1 MLSKNRLKV
10 IKSLRSK
17 KGRTKHQRF
26 LVEGVKPVDEVLS
39 SSLKVESVLFAEGLR
54 PEKAGYGDA
63 YLTDVEELNAL
74 SQLSTPPG
82 VLAVVEFPEWYN
94 QPAPQ
99 EVLSTSHVLYLDG
112 IRDPGNLGT
121 IIRTADWFGFK
132 AVVLSDDCVDPLNPK
147 VVQAA
152 MGSIFRLPCY
162 SDVLSRLQS
171 QAPKQVY
178 GLDLSGQS
186 IYEDALQDGYFVI
199 GSESH
204 GIREEAKAH
213 ITSTLTIPGEGGAE
227 SLNAAVSA
235 AVLMSEIARR
245 KMV

>member
-17 KGRTKHQRF
+17 KGRTKHRRF
-26 LVEGVKPVDEVLS
+26 IVEGVKPVDEVLS
-39 SSLKVESVLFAEGLR
+39 SPLKVETVLYSEGLR

-63 YLTDVEELNAL
+63 FLTDNATLNEL

-82 VLAVVEFPEWYN
+82 ILAVVEFPDWYDHVT
-94 QPAPQ
+94 PD
-99 EVLSTSHVLYLDG
+99 VLLATPHLLYLDG

-132 AVVLSDDCVDPLNPK
+132 AIILSEDCVDPLNPK

-152 MGSIFRLPCY
+152 MGSIFRLPCFT
-162 SDVLSRLQS
+162 DTLSRIQA
-171 QAPKQVY
+171 QAPKAVY
-178 GLDLSGQS
+178 GLDLSGES
-186 IYEDALQDGYFVI
+186 IYTAELNDGYFVI

-204 GIREEAKAH
+204 GIREETRVQM
-213 ITSTLTIPGEGGAE
+213 TSTLNIPGTGGAE

-235 AVLMSEIARR
+235 AVLMSEISRR
-245 KMV
+245 KMS